1 MLVSPH
7 SASVTLS
14 ISLSICV
21 CLCVLC
27 FARANICLYCTLFDL
42 LSLHCVRAQDSV
54 SDSNSNSDT
63 DSLMHSV
70 HKSISIYR
78 FRSSCLHSAQTDR
91 GAGRQAGETQKTKE
105 TGVAAFHPISLKA
118 HLAPPSPP
126 LSLSLCGCS
135 LVLSACLFVYW
146 PTKRKFSV
154 SINNRLWLQPR
165 TMPARCW
172 SDKAATCC
180 TTRAIGRW
188 QFGRAGSAFLSLGRF
203 CGFASFAETH
213 NKRYCLPGERGEG
226 ESNKTSR
233 VSRQ

>member
-63 DSLMHSV
+63 DSFSA

-91 GAGRQAGETQKTKE
+91 GAGRQAGETQETKE

-118 HLAPPSPP
+118 HLSP
-126 LSLSLCGCS
+126 LLFLSLCVAARSSFRLVYLSIGRRNESSVCQSTIDFGCS
-135 LVLSACLFVYW
+135 LAQCPLAAGR
-146 PTKRKFSV
+146 TK
-154 SINNRLWLQPR
+154 LQLV
-165 TMPARCW
+165 ARH
-172 SDKAATCC
+172 
-180 TTRAIGRW
+180 TTSNWQMAIR
-188 QFGRAGSAFLSLGRF
+188 
-203 CGFASFAETH
+203 
-213 NKRYCLPGERGEG
+213 
-226 ESNKTSR
+226 
-233 VSRQ
+233 

>member
-14 ISLSICV
+14 ISLSISV

-63 DSLMHSV
+63 DSLMHSA

-91 GAGRQAGETQKTKE
+91 EAGRQAGETQETEE

-118 HLAPPSPP
+118 HLAPP
-126 LSLSLCGCS
+126 LFLSLC
-135 LVLSACLFVYW
+135 VW
-146 PTKRKFSV
+146 
-154 SINNRLWLQPR
+154 Q
-165 TMPARCW
+165 PARPFGLFICLLADETKVQCVNQQ
-172 SDKAATCC
+172 STLAAVSHNARSLLVGQSCNLLHDTQ
-180 TTRAIGRW
+180 RAIGRW

>member
-27 FARANICLYCTLFDL
+27 FARANICLYCALFDL

-63 DSLMHSV
+63 DSLMHSA

-91 GAGRQAGETQKTKE
+91 EAGRQTGETQETEE

-118 HLAPPSPP
+118 HLSP
-126 LSLSLCGCS
+126 LLFLSLCGS
-135 LVLSACLFVYW
+135 PLVLSACLFVYW

-154 SINNRLWLQPR
+154 SINNRLWLQSR

-180 TTRAIGRW
+180 TTHNEQLADGNSVE
-188 QFGRAGSAFLSLGRF
+188 QEVHSFLSADFVDLP
-203 CGFASFAETH
+203 AS
-213 NKRYCLPGERGEG
+213 
-226 ESNKTSR
+226 
-233 VSRQ
+233 Q

>member
-1 MLVSPH
+1 M
-7 SASVTLS
+7 
-14 ISLSICV
+14 
-21 CLCVLC
+21 
-27 FARANICLYCTLFDL
+27 
-42 LSLHCVRAQDSV
+42 RAQDSV

-63 DSLMHSV
+63 DSLMHSA

-91 GAGRQAGETQKTKE
+91 EAGRQAGKTQETEE

-126 LSLSLCGCS
+126 LFPSLCVWLLARPFGLFICLLADETKVQCVNQQSTLAAASQNARS
-135 LVLSACLFVYW
+135 LLVGQSCNLLHD
-146 PTKRKFSV
+146 T
-154 SINNRLWLQPR
+154 Q
-165 TMPARCW
+165 
-172 SDKAATCC
+172 
-180 TTRAIGRW
+180 RAIGRW